1 MPRKKYKKWDFVAR
15 VKAMTKAGIRDSPSP
30 NRKIDKRDNTV
41 ATLDQ
46 RLDKIFE
53 ITNRKN
59 NNIGNMLFF
68 VMYDIEDNRVR
79 TLVSKYLI
87 KKGCTRIQKSIFLA
101 DLPSEKYEQIRS
113 DLTEV
118 QSAYENLDSI
128 LVVPISTDYLKSMK
142 IIGKDISVD
151 VIMKTKNTL
160 FF

>member
-1 MPRKKYKKWDFVAR
+1 MPRRKYEEWDFVAR
-15 VKAMTKAGIRDSPSP
+15 VKALTKAGIKGSPSP
-30 NRKIDKRDNTV
+30 NREIKESEDAV
-41 ATLDQ
+41 PTLEQ
-46 RLDKIFE
+46 RLNMIFE
-53 ITNRKN
+53 ITNRKD

-101 DLPSEKYEQIRS
+101 DLPSEKFEQIKS

-118 QSAYENLDSI
+118 QAAYENLDSI